1 MMIVVAL
8 LTAVISVNAAV
19 PALLPMVV
27 VIALQ
32 VGQAPSQLLMPLAF
46 GAHAGSL
53 LLVFMT
59 AAVLL
64 VPVFWPF

>member
-1 MMIVVAL
+1 
-8 LTAVISVNAAV
+8 
-19 PALLPMVV
+19 
-27 VIALQ
+27 
-32 VGQAPSQLLMPLAF
+32 MPLAF

>member
-1 MMIVVAL
+1 MMG
-8 LTAVISVNAAV
+8 
-19 PALLPMVV
+19 

-32 VGQAPSQLLMPLAF
+32 VGQAPSQLLMPLAI

-53 LLVFMT
+53 LLVFT
-59 AAVLL
+59 AAAVLL